1 MCREVQLILGN
12 PGKSSGCSA
21 SNSLVW
27 ARFDYRRKEEH
38 VNSDSPRPDRD
49 RSREE
54 LLIAEATAKSFLQ
67 DHSIQIA
74 DTLRA
79 KLRFLDLLVQRVA
92 LPHAAFEDRLDYFA
106 RISEIAQLIEED
118 ANGFFE
124 LASSPMVARIVA
136 TVDELEG

>member
-1 MCREVQLILGN
+1 
-12 PGKSSGCSA
+12 
-21 SNSLVW
+21 
-27 ARFDYRRKEEH
+27 
-38 VNSDSPRPDRD
+38 VNSDSPRPDRN

-79 KLRFLDLLVQRVA
+79 KLRFLELLVQRVA
-92 LPHAAFEDRLDYFA
+92 TPNADFADRLDYFA
-106 RISEIAQLIEED
+106 RISEIAHLIEDD

-124 LASSPMVARIVA
+124 LASSPMVARIVG
-136 TVDELEG
+136 TIDEREA